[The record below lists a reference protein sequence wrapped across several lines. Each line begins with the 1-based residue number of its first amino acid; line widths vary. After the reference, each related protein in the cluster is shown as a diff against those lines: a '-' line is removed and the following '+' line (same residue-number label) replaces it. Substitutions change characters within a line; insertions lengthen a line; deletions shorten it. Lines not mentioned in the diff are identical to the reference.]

1 MSWKTAALI
10 KRLIVRVIGQGFSHV
25 TAVFVKEEDMIFY
38 VRLLL
43 CICQRHF
50 PTDIPTLSFKE
61 AAQQITCTST
71 HQIFLK
77 FLDVICL
84 AINYNL
90 LMINSHILTLKIDCF
105 TLSLCRA
112 LHFKEINI
120 V

>member
-1 MSWKTAALI
+1 M
-10 KRLIVRVIGQGFSHV
+10 V
-25 TAVFVKEEDMIFY
+25 FY

-50 PTDIPTLSFKE
+50 PNDIPTLLLKE
-61 AAQQITCTST
+61 TAQQITCTST

-84 AINYNL
+84 AINYNY
-90 LMINSHILTLKIDCF
+90 LMENLHILTLKIDSF
-105 TLSLCRA
+105 ALSLCRA

-120 V
+120 I